1 MGCWGITASESD
13 AGLDALAAIRTQI
26 QKDGTLKLEDILAEL
41 KRDAWN
47 APVDVHRCESHT
59 SPMMLADV
67 IVRFLDECAAE
78 LDFGEI
84 YQKDKRFSRFSS
96 FTGEKA
102 TIQWLRDYLS
112 DTLKYSCERAENT
125 PRCGW
130 FKEQDWIGWQEHME
144 HLILRMDMLL
154 ASDLEKGELTELQ
167 VSGEINYQKE
177 AERISEQEGHV
188 WKGTNAD
195 CENETGDL
203 ECERCHKFQVLHW

>member
-47 APVDVHRCESHT
+47 APVDVHRCEAHT
-59 SPMMLADV
+59 SPMMLAEV
-67 IVRFLDECAAE
+67 IVRFLDGCAAG
-78 LDFGEI
+78 LDFGET
-84 YQKDKRFSRFSS
+84 YQKDKRFSCLSS

-112 DTLKYSCERAENT
+112 DTLKYSRERAEST

-154 ASDLEKGELTELQ
+154 ANDLENGELTELQ

-177 AERISEQEGHV
+177 VERICEQGGHV
-188 WKGTNAD
+188 
-195 CENETGDL
+195 
-203 ECERCHKFQVLHW
+203 